1 VIAIAVSQPQAG
13 ELTPAEREDVL
24 RVVVACAGFPKT
36 AARRRK
42 TFLIV
47 TGAGAI
53 FLAAWIVTLA
63 FTLPS
68 HSTAHHWRL
77 AWIGF
82 DVAEA
87 TAMGVACLAA
97 FWARWLVVPAS
108 LVVGTLLFCDA
119 WFDVV
124 LSSGS
129 SDWFLSLL
137 LAVLVEIP
145 LAIFFWR
152 VALKLGLLNLV
163 AQRSVLG
170 LTGAPPRLRQ
180 RALLAPLSAREL
192 AAEKHHLEVPPRL
205 EVDAAGAPRS
215 VDLSSGERRA

>member
-1 VIAIAVSQPQAG
+1 V
-13 ELTPAEREDVL
+13 LTPAEREDVL

-36 AARRRK
+36 ATRRRR
-42 TFLIV
+42 TFLAIA
-47 TGAGAI
+47 GGGAI
-53 FLAAWIVTLA
+53 FLLVWLVALG

-77 AWIGF
+77 AWVGF
-82 DVAEA
+82 DIAEA
-87 TAMGVACLAA
+87 TAMAVACLAA

-124 LSSGS
+124 LSSGT
-129 SDWFLSLL
+129 SDWLFSLL
-137 LAVLVEIP
+137 LAVFIEIP

-152 VALKLGLLNLV
+152 VALKLGLLNLM

-170 LTGAPPRLRQ
+170 LTGAPPPLRQ
-180 RALLAPLSAREL
+180 RALLAPLSATEL
-192 AAEKHHLEVPPRL
+192 ATQQHHFEVPPRQ
-205 EVDAAGAPRS
+205 EVDAAGAAQI
-215 VDLSSGERRA
+215 VDLSSGDRQG